1 MPGPRYVFQMLRTW
15 WRTATRSHAWRLI
28 KQAGERWAEVD
39 GGQRSAAFAFY
50 LLLSLF
56 PLVVLLVTAGSLF
69 VEREVATHEVVQL
82 VRNYAPLTGEQE
94 GGAVAQIRGVL
105 EARGKV
111 SLFAL
116 PLLVWGA
123 LRFLRALIRTTN
135 RIWHS
140 PEYEWWKAPL
150 KSLGLLGITV
160 SAVLGGILIPVAAR
174 LVQRWLTPQLELPSW
189 AFGLIFGVVPWL
201 VLFYGLGMIYKLAP
215 SRPTR
220 FGEVWIGALV
230 ATVSIWTIG
239 LLFVFQAANFARF
252 NALYGALGGIV
263 AFLLWLYLSSCIC
276 VFGVCL
282 CAARAEV
289 RDDAHG
295 KPKPHRA

>member
-1 MPGPRYVFQMLRTW
+1 MMRTL
-15 WRTATRSHAWRLI
+15 WRTATQSPAWQLI
-28 KQAGERWAEVD
+28 KRSGERWVEVD

-50 LLLSLF
+50 LLLSLL

-69 VEREVATHEVVQL
+69 VDREVATQEFVQL
-82 VRNYAPLTGEQE
+82 VQNYAPLTGEQE
-94 GGAVAQIRGVL
+94 RGAAAQIRGVL

-111 SLFAL
+111 SLFAF

-140 PEYEWWKAPL
+140 PDYEWWKLPL

-160 SAVLGGILIPVAAR
+160 SAVLGGILIPVVAR
-174 LVQRWLTPQLELPSW
+174 LVQWWLAPQLELPFW
-189 AFGLIFGVVPWL
+189 AFGLFFRVVPWL

-220 FGEVWIGALV
+220 FAEIWIGALA
-230 ATVSIWTIG
+230 ATVSIWGIG
-239 LLFVFQAANFARF
+239 WLFLLQAANFARF

-263 AFLLWLYLSSCIC
+263 AALLWIYLSSCIC

-282 CAARAEV
+282 CTAQAEARGNT
-289 RDDAHG
+289 RN
-295 KPKPHRA
+295 KSQPHRAR

>member
-1 MPGPRYVFQMLRTW
+1 MR
-15 WRTATRSHAWRLI
+15 AHAWRLI
-28 KQAGERWAEVD
+28 KQAGKRWSEVD
-39 GGQRSAAFAFY
+39 GGQRSASFAFY

-56 PLVVLLVTAGSLF
+56 PLIVMLVTAGSFF
-69 VEREVATHEVVQL
+69 VEREVATQEIVQL

-94 GGAVAQIRGVL
+94 QSAVAQIRGVL
-105 EARGKV
+105 ESRGRV

-123 LRFLRALIRTTN
+123 LRSLRALIRTTN
-135 RIWHS
+135 RIWRS
-140 PEYEWWKAPL
+140 PEYDWWKTPL
-150 KSLGLLGITV
+150 KSLGLLAITV
-160 SAVLGGILIPVAAR
+160 SAVLGGIFIPVVGR
-174 LVQRWLTPQLELPSW
+174 LVQGWLTPKLELPAW
-189 AFGLIFGVVPWL
+189 AFGLIFMFVPWL

-220 FGEVWIGALV
+220 FAEVWIGALI

-239 LLFVFQAANFARF
+239 ILFVYQAASFARF
-252 NALYGALGGIV
+252 NALYGALGGIL
-263 AFLLWLYLSSCIC
+263 AFLLWLYLSSSIC

-295 KPKPHRA
+295 RPKLPRA